1 MDDDIIEEYDEEL
14 DQLIEEFSYLE
25 NKKHLEE

>member
-1 MDDDIIEEYDEEL
+1 MDEFEEEYDEEL
-14 DQLIEEFSYLE
+14 DQLIEEFSYNE